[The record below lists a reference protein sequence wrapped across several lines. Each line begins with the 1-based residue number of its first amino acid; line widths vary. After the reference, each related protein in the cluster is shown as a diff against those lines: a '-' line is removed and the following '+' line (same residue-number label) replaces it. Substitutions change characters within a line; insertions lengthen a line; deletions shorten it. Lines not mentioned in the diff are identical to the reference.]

1 VSSIASRSWQRL
13 AVELD
18 GEVGRITLNRPAARN
33 ALDGTTVTEL
43 EAALDEL
50 GTTARAVVVAGAGD
64 NFCAGADLRHVAG
77 LRDDPAGMR
86 AFIAQINRAF
96 DAAEACP
103 VPVIAAV
110 QGYALAGGFE
120 LMQACDL
127 VLVADTAVIGD
138 QHANFG
144 LLPGAGGSQ
153 RLPRLVGRQRALGLL
168 LTGDRL
174 TPAQAVDWGLALRV
188 VPAARLGAEATAL
201 AQRLASLSRPGLAR
215 IKELVG
221 RGLGLPLRDA
231 IALETEVFMEHM
243 GHADV
248 SEGLAAFM
256 ERRRPD
262 FAGDAS
268 SSRR

>member
-1 VSSIASRSWQRL
+1 VGAAGVRRRIT
-13 AVELD
+13 VDLD
-18 GEVGRITLNRPAARN
+18 RGVGRITLNRPEVRN
-33 ALDGTTVTEL
+33 ALDGETVTEL
-43 EAALDEL
+43 EAAFDEL
-50 GTTARAVVVAGAGD
+50 GETARAVVVAGAGD
-64 NFCAGADLRHVAG
+64 HFCAGADLRHVAR
-77 LRDDPAGMR
+77 LRDDRAGLR

-96 DAAEACP
+96 DAAGRCP

-168 LTGDRL
+168 LTGERL
-174 TPAQAVDWGLALRV
+174 GAEQAVAWGLALRA
-188 VPAARLGAEATAL
+188 VPAAGLAGEAVAL
-201 AQRLASLSRPGLAR
+201 AGRLAGLSRPC
-215 IKELVG
+215 LVRMKQLVD
-221 RGLGLPLRDA
+221 RGLGLPLGQA

-243 GHADV
+243 GDADV
-248 SEGLAAFM
+248 AEGLAAFG
-256 ERRRPD
+256 ERRPPV
-262 FAGDAS
+262 FSGA
-268 SSRR
+268 